1 MLEEVNKLKTIG
13 QKFEYMKTHLSRK
26 YMKDIR
32 FLLDTPEIK
41 RYVQFMV
48 NRGRSN
54 MKDFTE
60 EEYIPLSDL
69 VFILQS
75 LYNYSTEESPISDED
90 YDVLYEI
97 LENKDINIITTPVL
111 RKDVV
116 HHKYTHLRGTLEKI
130 YALDDEENISNETRR
145 RLSDWI
151 KTSEK
156 SIKDSTGED
165 VNLSKEEVYIFPKWD
180 GVSII
185 FEIDEN
191 NKIQRALTRGNT
203 ELNEAE
209 DVTFIF
215 KLIESKVVCPEM
227 KGKAYGLK
235 TEVMMK
241 EDDLAKYNEEHNTDY
256 KSTRSIV
263 SSIINSDE
271 ADGREQLL
279 EIVKLRTSVLDEDGN
294 ESIET
299 LVDEVFD
306 RPFLVCSLEDVE
318 AIRKFS
324 FQHRYVD
331 GLRCDGS
338 VIYLKNKKLQKVLGR
353 KDAKN
358 KFEVAY
364 KFNEEFEY
372 TKLKD
377 IIFQVGTFGTINPI
391 AIIDSVV
398 IKGNTIQ
405 RISLGSMYRFW
416 DLKLSKGDTVKV
428 IYEII
433 PYLVFD
439 ENDKKCK
446 KSKNPL
452 IEAPKRCPECGHDL
466 SYKIDE
472 ETGKPVLPKCE
483 NPDCDYLKKKKIVNY
498 IQKMNMTG
506 ISYETIS
513 TLYNY
518 KLLKSIKDLYK
529 IKKKDIKNIPGFAE
543 ISANHI
549 IDEINN
555 HRKVVDADL
564 LGSIGI
570 AHASKK
576 LFQKIFKI
584 YTIDELM
591 DFADADEII
600 PLTCI
605 NGIKDAKAKIVLK
618 GVQKNRSLILF
629 LMDELEIISA
639 RDSRAFQCRFKA
651 CFTKIRSE
659 SIKQLIES
667 FNGIVVDN
675 VTKDTDFLIV
685 PSKNTESSSVTKA
698 KKYEIPII
706 PIDNVESYIKDRFNM
721 KKKTKKP
728 ISNEDMLK
736 KIFNNKDGIHFEN
749 GELSFD

>member
-1 MLEEVNKLKTIG
+1 MIEEVNKMSSLS
-13 QKFEYMKTHLSRK
+13 QKLEYVKNNISRDNI
-26 YMKDIR
+26 KDII
-32 FLLDTPEIK
+32 FLLETPEMK
-41 RYVQFMV
+41 RYIQFVV
-48 NRGRSN
+48 NRGRKN
-54 MKDFTE
+54 MKDFSE

-75 LYNYSTEESPISDED
+75 VYNYSTEESPVADED

-111 RKDVV
+111 RNEVV

-151 KTSEK
+151 KTSER
-156 SIKDSTGED
+156 SIKDSTGQN
-165 VNLSKEEVYIFPKWD
+165 VNLEKEEIYVFPKWD

-185 FEIDEN
+185 FEINEE

-215 KLIESKVVCPEM
+215 KQIESKVIIPEM
-227 KGKAYGLK
+227 KGRAYGLK

-241 EDDLAKYNEEHNTDY
+241 EDDLEKYNSEHNTSY

-263 SSIINSDE
+263 SSIINTDE
-271 ADGREQLL
+271 IDGREQLL
-279 EIVKLRTSVLDEDGN
+279 EIVKLRTSILDEDGN
-294 ESIET
+294 ESIEI
-299 LVDEVFD
+299 LAKEVFD
-306 RPFLVCSLEDVE
+306 RPFLVCTLEDVE
-318 AIRKFS
+318 AIKKFS
-324 FQHRYVD
+324 YRHRYVD

-338 VIYLKNKKLQKVLGR
+338 VIYLKNTKLQNILGR
-353 KDAKN
+353 KDHKN

-391 AIIDSVV
+391 AIIEPVV

-405 RISLGSMYRFW
+405 RISLGSMFRFW

-439 ENDKKCK
+439 PNDKKCK
-446 KSKNPL
+446 KSKNP
-452 IEAPKRCPECGHDL
+452 IIPAPEVCPECGHKLHYDGENT
-466 SYKIDE
+466 I
-472 ETGKPVLPKCE
+472 PKCE
-483 NPDCDYLKKKKIVNY
+483 NPDCSYLKKKKIVNY
-498 IQKMNMTG
+498 VQRMNMVG

-513 TLYNY
+513 SLYDN
-518 KLLKSIKDLYK
+518 KLVKSIKDLYRV
-529 IKKKDIKNIPGFAE
+529 KKKDIKKIPGFAE
-543 ISANHI
+543 ITATNI
-549 IDEINN
+549 IHEIDS
-555 HRKVVDADL
+555 HRKVIDADL

-570 AHASKK
+570 PNASKK
-576 LFQKIFKI
+576 LFQKIFRV
-584 YTIDELM
+584 YTIDEVM
-591 DFADADEII
+591 DFADADLLV

-605 NGIKDAKAKIVLK
+605 NGIKDAKAKIVLN
-618 GVQKNRSLILF
+618 GIRENRSLLLF
-629 LMDELEIISA
+629 LMDELEIVSA
-639 RDSRAFQCRFKA
+639 KESKAYQCRFKA

-659 SIKQLIES
+659 SVTKKIEDLK
-667 FNGIVVDN
+667 GQVVDN

-685 PSKNTESSSVTKA
+685 PSINTESSSVTKA
-698 KKYEIPII
+698 KKYGIPIV
-706 PIDNVESYIKDRFNM
+706 PIDTIDEY
-721 KKKTKKP
+721 
-728 ISNEDMLK
+728 LK
-736 KIFNNKDGIHFEN
+736 KNY
-749 GELSFD
+749 SR